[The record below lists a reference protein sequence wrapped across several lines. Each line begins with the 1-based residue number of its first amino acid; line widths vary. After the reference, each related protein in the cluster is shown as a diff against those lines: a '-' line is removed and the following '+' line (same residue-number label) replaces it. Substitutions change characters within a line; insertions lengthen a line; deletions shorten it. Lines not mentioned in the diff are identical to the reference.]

1 MLIPWGKLFR
11 IIIGILHL
19 GYLNL
24 KLLTTDFLQAHCV
37 SAIILEF
44 HIGENSIITK
54 DMSPVSHRYLLK
66 V

>member
-1 MLIPWGKLFR
+1 MLIPWWKLFR
-11 IIIGILHL
+11 IVIGILQL
-19 GYLNL
+19 GYLNF
-24 KLLTTDFLQAHCV
+24 KLFTTDFLQAHYV

-54 DMSPVSHRYLLK
+54 DMSPVSQRYLLR